1 MKNVLFKNTHKLGEK
16 EYMTYMTGG
25 RLVNYWKNDGI
36 KYIPEIQR
44 GLKTVIN
51 ENGEKEEVAVFSAAN
66 VKKIKESMK
75 KNSFYV
81 SQITLNILENGS
93 KLMYDEN
100 KKELVVV
107 EGVLAL
113 LDGQHR
119 VRALEELQDENPE
132 FDLNKIIFPVKIT
145 NYPEE
150 KAQEQFYQ
158 YTLGSKISSSR
169 GEYFNNKDYA
179 NKIVKNLYNNSI
191 LTDRI
196 ENVKNII
203 GKNEQIKIVSFAT
216 LKNAIE
222 INFNTSKMDNSGE
235 ANEVYEYL
243 KEFFVELF
251 DIIPE
256 FNDYESRKL
265 LKEEQSLKCENFTF
279 YGYLAIAEYLQ
290 YKKDWK
296 ELLPYITEI
305 DFLKLSPI
313 WAGQVTKKSVIKR
326 KSKNQEQEIKYTI
339 INNTQSRKEMGITMV
354 KAFKK
359 VLRKNGL
366 LD

>member
-1 MKNVLFKNTHKLGEK
+1 MKNVVFKNTQKLGDK

-25 RLVNYWKNDGI
+25 RLVNYWQTGGL

-44 GLKTVIN
+44 GVKTVVN
-51 ENGEKEEVAVFSAAN
+51 ESGEIEEVAVFSASN
-66 VKKIKESMK
+66 VKKIKESIK

-81 SQITLNILENGS
+81 SQITLNILENES
-93 KLMYDEN
+93 KLIYDEN
-100 KKELVVV
+100 KRELVVV

-119 VRALEELQDENPE
+119 VRALTELKEECPE
-132 FDLNKIIFPVKIT
+132 FDLTKIIFPIKIT
-145 NYPEE
+145 NYSEE

-179 NKIVKNLYNNSI
+179 NKIVKNLYNDSV
-191 LTDRI
+191 LSDRI

-222 INFNTSKMDNSGE
+222 INFNTSKMDNVGE
-235 ANEVYEYL
+235 ANEVYDFL
-243 KEFFVELF
+243 KEFFEELF
-251 DIIPE
+251 EIMPE
-256 FNDYESRKL
+256 FNDYELRKL

-296 ELLPYITEI
+296 ELLQFINEI
-305 DFLKLSPI
+305 DFLKTSPI
-313 WAGQVTKKSVIKR
+313 WSSQVTKKNVLKR
-326 KSKNQEQEIKYTI
+326 KSKNQEQEVKYTI
-339 INNTQSRKEMGITMV
+339 VNNTQSRKEMGVIMV

-366 LD
+366 LE